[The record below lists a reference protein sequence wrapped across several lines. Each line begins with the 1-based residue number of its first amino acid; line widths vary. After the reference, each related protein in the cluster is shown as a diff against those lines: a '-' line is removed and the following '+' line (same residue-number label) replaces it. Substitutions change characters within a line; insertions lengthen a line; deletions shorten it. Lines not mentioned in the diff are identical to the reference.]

1 MALLSFKG
9 VGISAIAACVPK
21 NKVNNLDLTE
31 YFSPEAV
38 QAIVEGTQVYERRQV
53 SNEICSSDL
62 AVAAAERLLLDN
74 QIDKDEI
81 GALIFVSQTP
91 DYRMPATAFFI
102 QKRLGLSQNVF
113 AFDVNLACAGF
124 IQGLCLAFSLL
135 QNAGISKVLLLNGET
150 RTKVY
155 SRKDRRGAFL
165 FGDASTA
172 TMVERSDKFGCSH
185 FSIGSDGGFADLV
198 MIPGGGYRNPS
209 SSETLKEKI
218 ADSDG
223 NIRCDE
229 HSHMAG
235 EDVAS
240 LFIRVMP
247 KHIKSLLERT
257 NTSMDSIDYFIL
269 HEGSNFLASFIK
281 KKLKLPEHKTPSIL
295 SKYGNTS
302 SASIPLNIVSELNSK
317 LMGEK
322 RLLLTALGAGMTW
335 ATAIL
340 DTKDMKVSDMVEL

>member
-9 VGISAIAACVPK
+9 LGISAIAACVPSH
-21 NKVNNLDLTE
+21 KVINREVTE
-31 YFSPEAV
+31 YFSSEV
-38 QAIVEGTQVYERRQV
+38 VSSIVDGTKVYERRQV
-53 SNEICSSDL
+53 ESNICASDL
-62 AVAAAERLLLDN
+62 AVAAAERLFLDN
-74 QIDKDEI
+74 NIDKDDI
-81 GALIFVSQTP
+81 DALIFVSQTP
-91 DYRMPATAFFI
+91 DYRMPATAFLI
-102 QKRLGLSQNVF
+102 QKRLGLSEHVF
-113 AFDVNLACAGF
+113 AFDINLACAGF
-124 IQGLCLAFSLL
+124 VQGLCLSYSLL
-135 QNAGISKVLLLNGET
+135 SNNGISKVLLLNGET
-150 RTKVY
+150 RTRVY
-155 SRKDRRGAFL
+155 SKKDRRGAFL
-165 FGDASTA
+165 FGDAA
-172 TMVERSDKFGCSH
+172 GAAIIERSDMYGYSH

-247 KHIKSLLERT
+247 KHIKSLLEST

-281 KKLKLPEHKTPSIL
+281 KKLKLPEDKTPSIL

>member
-172 TMVERSDKFGCSH
+172 TMIERSDKFGCSH
-185 FSIGSDGGFADLV
+185 FLIESDGGFADLV

-209 SSETLKEKI
+209 STDTIIEKI
-218 ADSDG
+218 VDDDG
-223 NIRCDE
+223 NIRSDE

-247 KHIKSLLERT
+247 KHIKSLLEKT
-257 NTSMDSIDYFIL
+257 DTSMDLIDYFLL
-269 HEGSNFLASFIK
+269 HEGSNFLSSFIK
-281 KKLKLPEHKTPSIL
+281 RKLKLPEQKTPSIL
-295 SKYGNTS
+295 SKFGNTS
-302 SASIPLNIVSELNSK
+302 SASIPLNIVSELK
-317 LMGEK
+317 G
-322 RLLLTALGAGMTW
+322 RLDGDRTLFLTALGAGMTW
-335 ATAIL
+335 ASAIITTNNL
-340 DTKDMKVSDMVEL
+340 MISELVEL